1 VRFWKPLLII
11 LPAGLLLGMA
21 MGQSARPV
29 MTQRVSDEPWQAMFH
44 SRADRDGSTNAYP
57 SQVAGPAYD
66 GGYSYAPA
74 WVTDASWTPPDYTR
88 YADVPLPT
96 VAQLDARQARLLAD
110 PDKEFAV
117 APTADAVAGAAQDTQ
132 VAADQARQGAGEP
145 AADLASADPADV
157 APEPRTAD
165 GQPAIW

>member
-29 MTQRVSDEPWQAMFH
+29 MTQRVGDEPWQAMFH
-44 SRADRDGSTNAYP
+44 SRAERDGSGPAYP
-57 SQVAGPAYD
+57 SQIDGPAYD

-74 WVTDASWTPPDYTR
+74 WVTDASWTPPDYAQ
-88 YADVPLPT
+88 YADIPLPT

-110 PDKEFAV
+110 PDKEFAA
-117 APTADAVAGAAQDTQ
+117 APVSDAVAQATQDTQ
-132 VAADQARQGAGEP
+132 VSADQARQVAGEP

-157 APEPRTAD
+157 AAEPHAPD
-165 GQPAIW
+165 GEPAIW